1 MKSEVEILNAFK
13 RLAAVGA
20 LALFSLLAPACD
32 ATKPALPVKVQ
43 QRNALLAGGK
53 VAVFKNTGSKT
64 LSVLVVLENAS
75 FKERKRYDLVLSPGE
90 TKEIGGFEGWTV
102 VPGETVRLTSDGHA
116 SASYTFVE

>member
-1 MKSEVEILNAFK
+1 MNIIK
-13 RLAAVGA
+13 RIAAVSA
-20 LALFSLLAPACD
+20 LALFTLLTPACD
-32 ATKPALPVKVQ
+32 AGKPSLPVKVM

-53 VAVFKNTGSKT
+53 VAVFTNTGNKT

-102 VPGETVRLTSDGHA
+102 VPGETVRLTSDGYA
-116 SASYTFVE
+116 SASYTFTD